1 MENKKKHSVDPFDS
15 TTRKQLKA
23 RFAAEG
29 LNRVVAEKPP
39 MAGAVDRPGFDLGG
53 STDGTDAG
61 TGIGLGDDAGETRME
76 RSLPGRR
83 ITGKLSIPRWRG
95 PNVAMDPPKSDK

>member
-1 MENKKKHSVDPFDS
+1 MENEKKYSVDPFGA
-15 TTRKQLKA
+15 TARKQLKA

-29 LNRVVAEKPP
+29 LNLVVAEKPP

-53 STDGTDAG
+53 STGGTSAG
-61 TGIGLGDDAGETRME
+61 TGLGLGDDAGETGME

-95 PNVAMDPPKSDK
+95 PDIKTDPPKSDT

>member
-1 MENKKKHSVDPFDS
+1 MENNKKHSVEAFGW
-15 TTRKQLKA
+15 TKRKQLKA
-23 RFAAEG
+23 RFAGEG
-29 LNRVVAEKPP
+29 LNRLVAEKPP
-39 MAGAVDRPGFDLGG
+39 AAGAVDRPGFDLGG
-53 STDGTDAG
+53 STGGTSAG

-95 PNVAMDPPKSDK
+95 PDIETDPVKSDT